1 MTQCYRV
8 KENVNI
14 PSVTHIDNTCRV
26 QTVSSGHLYQLLL
39 ELRNLTG
46 NGIILNTSLNLSGE
60 PLVETPQ
67 QAVDILANSELDYV
81 WLPETMQL
89 IS

>member
-1 MTQCYRV
+1 
-8 KENVNI
+8 
-14 PSVTHIDNTCRV
+14 
-26 QTVSSGHLYQLLL
+26 LYQLLL